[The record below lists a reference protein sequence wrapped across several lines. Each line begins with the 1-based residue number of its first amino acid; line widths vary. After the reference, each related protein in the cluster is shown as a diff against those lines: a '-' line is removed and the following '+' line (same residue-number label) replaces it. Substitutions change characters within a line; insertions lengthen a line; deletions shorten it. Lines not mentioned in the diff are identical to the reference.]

1 MALQNKG
8 KLDPITFLYGFG
20 AAVIL
25 IGSMFKF
32 IGWNY
37 ANELFIAGLS
47 IEAIVF
53 IISAFERTE
62 DDKEYEWEKVFPQL
76 DGNEIDQDN
85 PASAY
90 QQAMNQFSGSI
101 HGLSEQIKALNAS
114 LDNVRKEMQINA
126 DDSRKMHEKMERLN
140 TEFEEYQSHLEK
152 INSKYRKFLNDGSM

>member
-1 MALQNKG
+1 MALQKKG

-20 AAVIL
+20 AAIIL

-37 ANELFIAGLS
+37 ANELFIAGLC

-53 IISAFERTE
+53 LVSAFEKTE

-76 DGNEIDQDN
+76 DGEAIDDGN
-85 PASAY
+85 PARAY

-101 HGLSEQIKALNAS
+101 HGLSEQIRALNAS
-114 LDNVRKEMQINA
+114 LENVRKEMQINA
-126 DDSRKMHEKMERLN
+126 ENGRKMHEKMEKLN
-140 TEFEEYQSHLEK
+140 TEFEEYHTHLEK
-152 INSKYRKFLNDGSM
+152 INSKYRKFLNEGSM